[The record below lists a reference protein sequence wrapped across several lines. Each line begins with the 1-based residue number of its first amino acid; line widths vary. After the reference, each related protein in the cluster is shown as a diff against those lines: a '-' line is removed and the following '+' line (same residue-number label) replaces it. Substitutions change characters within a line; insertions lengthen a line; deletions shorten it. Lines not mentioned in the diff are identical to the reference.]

1 MTKRWRGLK
10 DLVQA
15 AIDEGSRA
23 VERVQLE
30 SAQRPFLLLQ
40 AIPSLT
46 GPVQLIAAVHD
57 GVVRGVHS
65 GIRLGNRAL
74 GTVLDAVIDVTNA
87 DQKRP

>member
-1 MTKRWRGLK
+1 MSKRWRGLK

-30 SAQRPFLLLQ
+30 SAQRPFQLLQ
-40 AIPSLT
+40 AIPSLA

-74 GTVLDAVIDVTNA
+74 GTALDVVLEVTTP
-87 DQKRP
+87 DPK